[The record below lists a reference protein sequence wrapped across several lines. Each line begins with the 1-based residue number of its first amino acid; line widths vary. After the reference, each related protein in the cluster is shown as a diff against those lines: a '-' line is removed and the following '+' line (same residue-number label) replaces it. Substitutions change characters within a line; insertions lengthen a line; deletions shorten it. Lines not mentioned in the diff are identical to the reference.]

1 MMTIDPK
8 APVYARN
15 ELFIAA
21 DIEAVWRLMAGIA
34 SWPEW
39 HAGIAVRRCPVEV
52 REGIVFDW
60 AIGGLGVRTTLV
72 EFAAPARLAWSGK
85 AFGATGRHLWTFE
98 RLGAG
103 TLVVSEE
110 SMTGFLARVSRL
122 LAPGFV
128 SDSNQLWL
136 EKLKERAE
144 RP

>member
-1 MMTIDPK
+1 MTIDPK

-15 ELFIAA
+15 EILVAA
-21 DIEAVWRLMAGIA
+21 DVGAVWDLMASIA

-39 HAGIAVRRCPVEV
+39 HAGIRVKKCPDPV
-52 REGIVFDW
+52 REGIVFEW
-60 AIGGLGVRTTLV
+60 AIGGFGVRTRLE
-72 EFAAPARLAWSGK
+72 EFAPTARLGWSGR

-98 RLGAG
+98 RRGEG

-110 SMTGFLARVSRL
+110 SMAGFMARVSKL
-122 LAPGFV
+122 LAPSFV